1 MKHKLLLILSFVV
14 VSAPLTIGQDPA
26 KVGPTVYR
34 QKLANERTRVF
45 EITFKPGQSIG
56 IHAHPDHV
64 VYILTAGTLAITE
77 QGKKPVTLKG
87 KPGDTFF
94 LPAQKHSAKNVG
106 KTTMKALVTELR

>member
-1 MKHKLLLILSFVV
+1 MRKAFLGILIM
-14 VSAPLTIGQDPA
+14 ACAIGTHGQDPH
-26 KVGPTVYR
+26 KVGPTIYR

-56 IHAHPDHV
+56 MHAHPDHV
-64 VYILTAGTLAITE
+64 VYILTKGTLMITE
-77 QGKKPVTLKG
+77 EGKKPITMKG

-106 KTTMKALVTELR
+106 KTTMKAVVVEFR

>member
-1 MKHKLLLILSFVV
+1 MKKTLVCVLI
-14 VSAPLTIGQDPA
+14 AACAIGLHAQDPA

-56 IHAHPDHV
+56 MHAHPDHV
-64 VYILTAGTLAITE
+64 VYILTKGTLMITE
-77 QGKKPVTLKG
+77 QGKKPITMKG

-106 KTTMKALVTELR
+106 KTTIKAVVIE